1 MSPNFAEGNVFLFYF
16 KRHSINSAIYV
27 VKQFIVRPY
36 ALMLNTT
43 FMMACEC
50 HYDLRETRD
59 TVIEQVLVPDQEIGS
74 SFFC

>member
-36 ALMLNTT
+36 ALMLNTVADPAAIFRVCQKKIKKQT
-43 FMMACEC
+43 KNKDQQESNLD
-50 HYDLRETRD
+50 H
-59 TVIEQVLVPDQEIGS
+59 QV
-74 SFFC
+74 